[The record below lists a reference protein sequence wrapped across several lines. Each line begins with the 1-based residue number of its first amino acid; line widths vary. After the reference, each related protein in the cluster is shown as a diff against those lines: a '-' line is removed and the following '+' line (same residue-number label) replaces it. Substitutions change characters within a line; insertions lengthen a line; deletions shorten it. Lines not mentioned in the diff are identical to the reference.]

1 MFDFFKKLFGFKETP
16 LPPPPKPI
24 QHDEELEK
32 EEHIMEKV
40 DDEKLDNSD
49 ENLQIKEQVDEQVEE
64 QVEEQGYV
72 TNMPEHN
79 LEDSDELNGQLN
91 NNDQEEDDKE

>member
-40 DDEKLDNSD
+40 DDEKLNNSD
-49 ENLQIKEQVDEQVEE
+49 ENLQIKEQVEE